1 MIHKEDPINELPR
14 SIFHSLHNKKL
25 EDNNNNNNNSIG
37 EKQLIDFCKFAVRI
51 FEKCVY
57 NLGKA
62 KKGAKSP
69 TTSNSIDD
77 KKTIPQLLLTKFS
90 TILGSLALYKY
101 TRQIILES
109 NIIKICG
116 MVLLRGNLPVGIA
129 VNASIILSYIFQN
142 VIDDED
148 TDLEG
153 SKTLI
158 ENILEVSWF
167 VIWIEEEV
175 NSKFKN
181 HGV

>member
-1 MIHKEDPINELPR
+1 MRII
-14 SIFHSLHNKKL
+14 IIIIIQL
-25 EDNNNNNNNSIG
+25 E
-37 EKQLIDFCKFAVRI
+37 KTIDRLCKFAVRI

-62 KKGAKSP
+62 KKGAESP

-109 NIIKICG
+109 NIKICG

-158 ENILEVSWF
+158 ENIL
-167 VIWIEEEV
+167 
-175 NSKFKN
+175 KYPGLLYGLK
-181 HGV
+181 GG